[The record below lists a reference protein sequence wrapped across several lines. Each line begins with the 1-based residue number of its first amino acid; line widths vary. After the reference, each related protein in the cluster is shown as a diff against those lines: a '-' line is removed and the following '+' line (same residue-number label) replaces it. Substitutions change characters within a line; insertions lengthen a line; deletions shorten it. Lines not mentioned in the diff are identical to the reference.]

1 MKHTV
6 RLDTDNCERFSAFDD
21 LIYGA
26 VKHTGLEMEGD
37 PIIFKSDGFPV
48 YHLANVVDDH
58 HMEISHV
65 LRGDESPFDEKQRQ
79 YSKMILQVL
88 NGKCRRPNT

>member
-1 MKHTV
+1 MISICIRCKELSPQEIADNLGKGVKHTV
-6 RLDTDNCERFSAFDD
+6 RLNTDNCDRFSAFDD

-65 LRGDESPFDEKQRQ
+65 LRGD
-79 YSKMILQVL
+79 
-88 NGKCRRPNT
+88 